1 MLKWPTVCTNEI
13 GQSSIIK
20 HRIITNDEV
29 PVRKRPYKLSREK
42 QQFVDAEIQGLLDK
56 KIIRPSISPY
66 ASPVV
71 VVPKKDGGSRL
82 CVDYRGLN
90 AKTHL
95 DAYPMPQIQDILE
108 SLHGTTV
115 FSTLDLKTGY
125 WQMEMEPESIQKTA
139 FVTSAGLFEFLRLP
153 FGLKNA
159 AASFQRLMEH
169 VLRDLRGKCC
179 LIYIDDVVIF
189 SENEEK
195 HLQHLNQVFSSL
207 SNAGLTLN
215 LRKCNF
221 FQKSLT
227 FLGHVISGEG
237 VKTDPSKVSAVCDFP
252 VPQSLKD
259 LQRFI
264 GLAGW
269 YH

>member
-1 MLKWPTVCTNEI
+1 M
-13 GQSSIIK
+13 
-20 HRIITNDEV
+20 
-29 PVRKRPYKLSREK
+29 
-42 QQFVDAEIQGLLDK
+42 
-56 KIIRPSISPY
+56 
-66 ASPVV
+66 
-71 VVPKKDGGSRL
+71 
-82 CVDYRGLN
+82 DYRGVN

-95 DAYPMPQIQDILE
+95 DTYPIPQIQDILE

-125 WQMEMEPESIQKTA
+125 WQMEMEPESIPKTA

-159 AASFQRLMEH
+159 AASFQRMMEH

-195 HLQHLNQVFSSL
+195 HLQHLNQVFSHL

-215 LRKCNF
+215 LKKCNF
-221 FQKSLT
+221 FPEIPYI
-227 FLGHVISGEG
+227 LGTCHI
-237 VKTDPSKVSAVCDFP
+237 
-252 VPQSLKD
+252 
-259 LQRFI
+259 
-264 GLAGW
+264 
-269 YH
+269 